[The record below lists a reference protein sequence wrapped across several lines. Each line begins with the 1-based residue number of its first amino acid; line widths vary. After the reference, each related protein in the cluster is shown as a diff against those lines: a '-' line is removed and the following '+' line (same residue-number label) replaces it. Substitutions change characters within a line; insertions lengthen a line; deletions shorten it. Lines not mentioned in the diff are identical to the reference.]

1 MDFRRWE
8 VDMSIKRI
16 VSFSAAVFIITLLLS
31 NLAFSQ
37 AKKEYAV
44 SYYGNIE
51 SVVSG
56 LKAITVNEAP
66 VFLSA
71 DTEIFNVKGESI
83 SLSEL
88 KFGLYVH
95 IEGIQKA
102 NGVYAKKIS
111 VRTPGKKK

>member
-1 MDFRRWE
+1 
-8 VDMSIKRI
+8 MSIKRI
-16 VSFSAAVFIITLLLS
+16 VSFSAIIFIITLLLS

-37 AKKEYAV
+37 AKKEQAV
-44 SYYGNIE
+44 SYYAYIG
-51 SVVSG
+51 SVVPGS
-56 LKAITVNEAP
+56 KAIAVNEAP
-66 VFLSA
+66 VFLSS

-88 KFGLYVH
+88 KSGLYVH

-111 VRTPGKKK
+111 VRTPEKKK